1 MRQSFWTSKLISAVV
16 GVGVLGGMAGCQ
28 SNAGTGALFGGAA
41 GAGLG
46 AAVGSHSH
54 GRAGEGALIGGAIG
68 ALGGALIG
76 GDQDR
81 REHERASRYY
91 DDRRDYD
98 YPRTRTVYRE
108 RTYYEP
114 APPPRHDGYY
124 EYRSYRSYDG
134 YGGRRSYSETRRYY
148 DD

>member
-1 MRQSFWTSKLISAVV
+1 MERKSWKTKLVAAVI
-16 GVGVLGGMAGCQ
+16 GVGMAGGVVGCQ
-28 SNAGTGALFGGAA
+28 SNAGTGALLGGAA

-68 ALGGALIG
+68 ALGGAMIG

-81 REHERASRYY
+81 RERERASRYY
-91 DDRRDYD
+91 DDDYGSPRRA
-98 YPRTRTVYRE
+98 RTVYRE
-108 RTYYEP
+108 RTYYDD
-114 APPPRHDGYY
+114 PPPRHDGYY

-134 YGGRRSYSETRRYY
+134 YGGRSGYTETRRYY